1 MSIFREHKS
10 SADRS
15 AADRKRHKAK
25 IDKAIREGIKD
36 VIADE
41 SIIGQDGNKKVKIPV
56 KGIKEYQFVYGEND
70 KNQKAGA
77 AGDKQIKRGQVL
89 RKKKGKAKGK
99 PEKASDKAG
108 EEYYEVEV
116 TLDELAEYLFS
127 DLELPDLE
135 KKKFK
140 FIKDK
145 KPKRSGYRK
154 KGLRSKLSKKETI
167 KRKIR
172 RKKRAIAAGTWDP
185 ENGERF
191 PFHED
196 DLKYKHIKLKNENN
210 NSAAI
215 FFLMDVSGSMGKEKK
230 YLARSFYFILYQ
242 FLRYKYDNVEVVFI
256 SHSTDAKEVS
266 EEDFFQRATMG
277 GTVISSALALEQEI
291 IQKRYHPSSWN
302 IYTFYSGDG
311 ENWSFDNPKAVS
323 IFEKLKQLSQMVCY
337 AEISPQSSLS
347 DPFAGSFNF
356 GGNNPGLSG
365 DNLWHALIPLV
376 GEAFKL
382 VKINKSSQIWPAFQV
397 MFGGK
402 T

>member
-215 FFLMDVSGSMGKEKK
+215 LFPYGRLWLHGEGKKVFGTQLLLYSVS
-230 YLARSFYFILYQ
+230 I
-242 FLRYKYDNVEVVFI
+242 
-256 SHSTDAKEVS
+256 
-266 EEDFFQRATMG
+266 
-277 GTVISSALALEQEI
+277 LAL
-291 IQKRYHPSSWN
+291 
-302 IYTFYSGDG
+302 
-311 ENWSFDNPKAVS
+311 
-323 IFEKLKQLSQMVCY
+323 
-337 AEISPQSSLS
+337 
-347 DPFAGSFNF
+347 
-356 GGNNPGLSG
+356 
-365 DNLWHALIPLV
+365 
-376 GEAFKL
+376 
-382 VKINKSSQIWPAFQV
+382 
-397 MFGGK
+397 
-402 T
+402 

>member
-1 MSIFREHKS
+1 
-10 SADRS
+10 
-15 AADRKRHKAK
+15 
-25 IDKAIREGIKD
+25 
-36 VIADE
+36 
-41 SIIGQDGNKKVKIPV
+41 
-56 KGIKEYQFVYGEND
+56 
-70 KNQKAGA
+70 
-77 AGDKQIKRGQVL
+77 
-89 RKKKGKAKGK
+89 
-99 PEKASDKAG
+99 
-108 EEYYEVEV
+108 
-116 TLDELAEYLFS
+116 
-127 DLELPDLE
+127 
-135 KKKFK
+135 
-140 FIKDK
+140 
-145 KPKRSGYRK
+145 
-154 KGLRSKLSKKETI
+154 
-167 KRKIR
+167 
-172 RKKRAIAAGTWDP
+172 
-185 ENGERF
+185 
-191 PFHED
+191 
-196 DLKYKHIKLKNENN
+196 
-210 NSAAI
+210 
-215 FFLMDVSGSMGKEKK
+215 
-230 YLARSFYFILYQ
+230 LARSFYFILYQ

>member
-25 IDKAIREGIKD
+25 IDKALREGIKD

-70 KNQKAGA
+70 QNKKAA
-77 AGDKQIKRGQVL
+77 SAGDKQIKRGQVL
-89 RKKKGKAKGK
+89 RKKGSKGKGK
-99 PEKASDKAG
+99 PDKASNKAG

-116 TLDELAEYLFS
+116 TLDELAEYLFA

-172 RKKRAIAAGTWDP
+172 RKKRAIAAGTWNP
-185 ENGERF
+185 ESGERF

-196 DLKYKHIKLKNENN
+196 DLKYKHLKMKNENN

-215 FFLMDVSGSMGKEKK
+215 FFLMDVSGSMDKEKK

-266 EEDFFQRATMG
+266 EEEFFQRATMG
-277 GTVISSALALEQEI
+277 GTIISSALEMEKDI
-291 IQKRYHPSSWN
+291 INKRYHPSSWN

-311 ENWSFDNPKAVS
+311 ENWSFDNPKAVKL
-323 IFEKLKQLSQMVCY
+323 FEDLKNLSQMICY
-337 AEISPQSSLS
+337 AEI
-347 DPFAGSFNF
+347 DPHSHLTDRLGGGYNF
-356 GGNNPGLSG
+356 GMQDPLNQDGLWY
-365 DNLWHALIPLV
+365 DLLPLV
-376 GEAFKL
+376 GEQFKL

-402 T
+402 N